1 MTNLEEEL
9 IARQRAL
16 LSTARSYKASASA
29 REATLTKLG
38 IAAPASAPITP
49 ADATSIP
56 MNSSAV
62 SSVVAVAG
70 VALLVVASIVAV
82 GRERPQSR
90 EAPGPDATTQQAKPP
105 SSWTA
110 PAPPPASGT
119 SVRAGDSAAGTEQAP
134 STSARNLG
142 ANDQAAQEGSMAD
155 EIAMIDAASALVRAG
170 NHGAALRAI
179 QAYRKRFPSGRF
191 APEAL
196 ALEIE
201 ALHASGKVDAA
212 RALAEQF
219 IASSPESPIA
229 NRISKLVG
237 LSDDAPPKRGDLYDP

>member
-1 MTNLEEEL
+1 VTNLEEEL

-105 SSWTA
+105 SRGR
-110 PAPPPASGT
+110 PQRYPQ
-119 SVRAGDSAAGTEQAP
+119 RAD
-134 STSARNLG
+134 
-142 ANDQAAQEGSMAD
+142 
-155 EIAMIDAASALVRAG
+155 
-170 NHGAALRAI
+170 
-179 QAYRKRFPSGRF
+179 
-191 APEAL
+191 
-196 ALEIE
+196 
-201 ALHASGKVDAA
+201 
-212 RALAEQF
+212 
-219 IASSPESPIA
+219 
-229 NRISKLVG
+229 
-237 LSDDAPPKRGDLYDP
+237 